1 MSIEKPRTGQKGNE
15 KAVRWQPSILV
26 YLIVM
31 NFVLLCL
38 LFPTTAL
45 YFFRQETAFQNSHLE
60 RMIAQMRQD
69 LELRSSS
76 LAKNLALSSGQAIAG
91 FNFSFL
97 NNMIS
102 QVVNEDPEIIYTY
115 IMDPDRKILAHN
127 DPQQIGHT
135 LEDTTSILISELEKK
150 IFLARLTDETLP
162 APVRFFEMKVRE
174 DEDFINV
181 IEVVT
186 PVYSGASLAGF
197 LRCGYSFKNLDAQV
211 AAVRHEWRDKIR
223 NLKISFISI
232 TLFFFLVGV
241 LVSFLFTRTFIRSTT
256 VLSNGVKKISKGD
269 LKHRI
274 SMAGLSCQEFVHLS
288 DSFNSMTGKLQTSYE
303 QLEQYSRNL
312 ELKVEERTRDL
323 KMAQAELLRQAHEAG
338 MAEMAVGILHNIG
351 NAITP
356 AKVSTALLIKRINE
370 SRIPHHLKEV
380 MRRLYNYLA
389 DPGDLPQDER
399 EQLKQIV
406 TVMPDAV
413 IEEYDHINSEIKRI
427 RAKHE
432 HIESIIHLQL
442 RYARLSGNIENVNV
456 SKIMLDSMEMLA
468 DSVTKYSVT
477 IKKDIDSDLPPIRI
491 EQSKLL
497 QVMINLVK
505 NALEAMRDTAPD
517 ERNLFVSAHL
527 DTDGKS
533 ITIAIKDSGMGFAP
547 EDKEK
552 LFTFGYTSKR
562 EGSGFGLHSCANFLI
577 ANKGSIEAKSN
588 GPGTGAEFIVHLP
601 LVRDDEKHE
610 NVNNNEDK

>member
-1 MSIEKPRTGQKGNE
+1 MNKEKPGTGQRGN
-15 KAVRWQPSILV
+15 KNAVRWQPSILV

-31 NFVLLCL
+31 NFVLLCF
-38 LFPTTAL
+38 LFPTMAF
-45 YFFRQETAFQNSHLE
+45 YFFRQETTFQQSHLE

-76 LAKNLALSSGQAIAG
+76 LASNLALSSGQAIAG
-91 FNFSFL
+91 FDFTFL
-97 NNMIS
+97 NNMLS
-102 QVVNEDPEIIYTY
+102 QVVKEDPEIIYTY
-115 IMDPDRKILAHN
+115 IMDPDRRILAHN
-127 DPQQIGHT
+127 DSQEIGHS
-135 LEDTTSILISELEKK
+135 LKDTTSVLIAELENK
-150 IFLARLTDETLP
+150 IFMAKLTDDVLP
-162 APVRFFEMKVRE
+162 TPVRFFEMKVRQ
-174 DEDFINV
+174 DGKSVNV
-181 IEVVT
+181 KEAVT

-197 LRCGYSFKNLDAQV
+197 LRCGYSLENLETEV
-211 AAVRHEWRDKIR
+211 ASVRQEWSDKMIG
-223 NLKISFISI
+223 LKVSFISI

-241 LVSFLFTRTFIRSTT
+241 MVSFLFTRTFIRSMT
-256 VLSNGVKKISKGD
+256 VLSNGVKRISEGD

-274 SMAGLSCQEFVHLS
+274 SMSGLSCQEFIHLS

-303 QLEQYSRNL
+303 QLEQYSRTL
-312 ELKVEERTRDL
+312 ELKVEERTKDL

-370 SRIPHHLKEV
+370 SRTRNHLKEV
-380 MRRLYNYLA
+380 MTRLYNYLA
-389 DPGDLPQDER
+389 APGNLPQDET
-399 EQLKQIV
+399 EQLKQVVSI
-406 TVMPDAV
+406 MPDAV
-413 IEEYDHINSEIKRI
+413 IEEYDHINSEIKKI
-427 RAKHE
+427 RDKHE

-456 SKIMLDSMEMLA
+456 SKIILDSLEMLA
-468 DSVTKYSVT
+468 DSVSKYSVT
-477 IKKDIDSDLPPIRI
+477 VNKDIDPDLPCIRI

-505 NALEAMRDTAPD
+505 NALEAMRDTPPD
-517 ERNLFVSAHL
+517 KRNLFIAAHP
-527 DTDGKS
+527 DTDGEF
-533 ITIAIKDSGMGFAP
+533 ITLTIKDSGMGFTP

-552 LFTFGYTSKR
+552 LFTFGYTSKK

-577 ANKGSIEAKSN
+577 ANHGTIEAKSN

-601 LVRDDEKHE
+601 LVNVGENNKH
-610 NVNNNEDK
+610 VDNNEDN

>member
-1 MSIEKPRTGQKGNE
+1 MSKEKPRTGQKGNN

-31 NFVLLCL
+31 NFVLLCF
-38 LFPTTAL
+38 LFPTTAV
-45 YFFRQETAFQNSHLE
+45 YFFRQETTFQNSHLE

-97 NNMIS
+97 NNLIS
-102 QVVNEDPEIIYTY
+102 QVVNEDPEIVYTY

-127 DPQQIGHT
+127 DSQEIGHT

-150 IFLARLTDETLP
+150 VLLAKLTDEALP
-162 APVRFFEMKVRE
+162 TPVRFFEMKVQE
-174 DEDFINV
+174 GDDFINV
-181 IEVVT
+181 IETVT

-197 LRCGYSFKNLDAQV
+197 LRCGYSFEKLDAEM
-211 AAVRHEWRDKIR
+211 ASVRQEWRDKMIS
-223 NLKISFISI
+223 LKVSFISI

-241 LVSFLFTRTFIRSTT
+241 LVSFLFTRTFIRSMT

-288 DSFNSMTGKLQTSYE
+288 DSFNTMTGKLQTSYE
-303 QLEQYSRNL
+303 QLEQYSRTL
-312 ELKVEERTRDL
+312 ELKVEERTKDL
-323 KMAQAELLRQAHEAG
+323 KKAQAELLRQAHEAG

-370 SRIPHHLKEV
+370 SRIRNHLKEV
-380 MRRLYNYLA
+380 MTRLYNYLA
-389 DPGDLPQDER
+389 DPGDLPHDEM
-399 EQLKQIV
+399 EQLKQLV

-427 RAKHE
+427 RDKHE

-442 RYARLSGNIENVNV
+442 RYARLSGNTENVNV
-456 SKIMLDSMEMLA
+456 SKVMLDSLEMLA
-468 DSVTKYSVT
+468 DSVSKYSVT
-477 IKKDIDSDLPPIRI
+477 IKKDIDPDLPFIRI

-505 NALEAMRDTAPD
+505 NALEAMRDTAPND
-517 ERNLFVSAHL
+517 RNLTISAHL
-527 DTDGKS
+527 DTDREF

-547 EDKEK
+547 EEKEK

-577 ANKGSIEAKSN
+577 ANNGSIEAKSN
-588 GPGTGAEFIVHLP
+588 GPGMGAEFIVHLP
-601 LVRDDEKHE
+601 LVKDEENNKH
-610 NVNNNEDK
+610 VDNNEDK